1 MDEIKSKPGFGD
13 FGCENFGEGTKWER
27 FKGAVVC
34 VSYNGHSYLGVL
46 KEIDRK
52 QNAVYLSPCSMDSGD
67 ELEQISGPTM
77 LPYEGS
83 VPTGLEGSLEE
94 NIRRYNKNH
103 TKMKNEK

>member
-1 MDEIKSKPGFGD
+1 
-13 FGCENFGEGTKWER
+13 
-27 FKGAVVC
+27 
-34 VSYNGHSYLGVL
+34 
-46 KEIDRK
+46 
-52 QNAVYLSPCSMDSGD
+52 MDSGD